1 MAILWITH
9 ASWSRWQ
16 SFVRLIQVG
25 GEIVQLGYDADDA
38 TMALDKAERSLF
50 ELSQRYLQAQSS
62 DVGMSEAMNAYMD
75 ILQERYENRGRIIG
89 VPTGYADL
97 DRLLGGLQRSDLDIL
112 AARTSIGKTT
122 FALNIAY
129 NAAIKF
135 QRKIGIF
142 SLEMSTEQ
150 LIERFLA
157 IDAKMPQQKLRTGY
171 LEDEDWWNWSR
182 LLHAWRVSGSG
193 LRINPAFR

>member
-1 MAILWITH
+1 MMP
-9 ASWSRWQ
+9 
-16 SFVRLIQVG
+16 
-25 GEIVQLGYDADDA
+25 
-38 TMALDKAERSLF
+38 TMPPIALDQAERSLF

-75 ILQERYENRGRIIG
+75 ILQERYENRGRVIG
-89 VPTGYADL
+89 IPTGYSDL
-97 DRLLGGLQRSDLDIL
+97 DRLLVGLPALISNIL

-129 NAAIKF
+129 NAVIKF
-135 QRKIGIF
+135 KRKIGIF

-157 IDAKMPQQKLRTGY
+157 IDAKMETTEVRKGY
-171 LEDEDWWNWSR
+171 LEDEDWSDLVVPSAR
-182 LLHAWRVSGSG
+182 
-193 LRINPAFR
+193 PAALGNSDKRQIWDFVDGDAQCRPALGDGVWH